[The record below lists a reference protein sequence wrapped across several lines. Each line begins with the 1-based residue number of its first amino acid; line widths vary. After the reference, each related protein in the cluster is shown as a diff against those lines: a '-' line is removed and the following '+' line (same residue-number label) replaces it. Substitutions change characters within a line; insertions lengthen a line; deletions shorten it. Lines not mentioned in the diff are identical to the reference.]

1 MPLTSLEA
9 IAEKLQENRQNQLE
23 DILRVS
29 GSNAMAKDVYG
40 ITTVDESNV
49 ATSLVFKSL
58 NKPKLNINELI
69 KAIDVN
75 VTELKPDIPESVK
88 DLIPKP
94 LYDEQVTLNAD
105 LTSQVENLNAKV
117 ETLNTQI
124 NDLKAQIETEVNNR
138 LNIEQSNDGLTNQLS
153 SLSKTVEDFS
163 KQIQSSVQKS
173 VDESVLRA
181 SLQAQ
186 NVGLKAQ
193 VEALIKQI
201 DSLNSII
208 EGLQAQIGAVQQQQ
222 AIQSSTKNLAFAS
235 GGDVVNEVAVITF
248 DPPWAQDSVKIVGRF
263 KSGGGCR
270 WERGSSISITNND
283 TADIKVKL
291 SVPGWPAGR
300 DFFSI
305 PTTEFDVKPTE
316 NKKITFGLN
325 EGAVG
330 DLESRPKRGPFGG
343 HKGSQTYTGGKFVVA
358 VTRTTDNTTKDIT
371 YDTAFHKLHPNSY

>member
-29 GSNAMAKDVYG
+29 GSTAISKDQYG
-40 ITTVDESNV
+40 ITTVSENNV

-58 NKPKLNINELI
+58 NKPKIDVNELI
-69 KAIDVN
+69 KAIDVE
-75 VTELKPDIPESVK
+75 VSELKPDIPQSVK

-94 LYDEQVTLNAD
+94 LYDEQITLNAD
-105 LTSQVENLNAKV
+105 LTKQVETLNTKV

-124 NDLKAQIETEVNNR
+124 TNLKSQVDTEINNR
-138 LNIEQSNDGLTNQLS
+138 LNIEQSNDALTNQLS
-153 SLSKTVEDFS
+153 ALSKTVDDFS

-235 GGDVVNEVAVITF
+235 GGDVVNEVAVF
-248 DPPWAQDSVKIVGRF
+248 VFENQGVDSTKIVGRF

-270 WERGSSISITNND
+270 FDRGPSITITNND
-283 TADIKVKL
+283 TADIKVVL
-291 SVPGWPAGR
+291 STPAKPAGR
-300 DFFSI
+300 DFFTI
-305 PTTEFDVKPTE
+305 PETTFVVKPTE

-330 DLESRPKRGPFGG
+330 DLESRPKSGLFGG
-343 HKGSQTYTGGKFVVA
+343 HKSSKTYTGGKFVIA
-358 VTRTTDNTTKDIT
+358 VTRTTDNTTKDIS
-371 YDTAFHKLHPNSY
+371 YDTAFHKLHPNSF

>member
-29 GSNAMAKDVYG
+29 GSTAIAKDEYG
-40 ITTVDESNV
+40 ITNVSETNV

-58 NKPKLNINELI
+58 NKPKVNNAELI

-75 VTELKPDIPESVK
+75 VTELKPDIPESVR

-94 LYDEQVTLNAD
+94 LYDEQVTINAD
-105 LTSQVENLNAKV
+105 LTVQIDGLNIQIDTLNSTINDLRSQVET
-117 ETLNTQI
+117 ET
-124 NDLKAQIETEVNNR
+124 NNR
-138 LNIEQSNDGLTNQLS
+138 LNIEQTNDALSNQLNT
-153 SLSKTVEDFS
+153 LTGTVEDFT

-208 EGLQAQIGAVQQQQ
+208 EGLQSQLGAVQQQQ
-222 AIQSSTKNLAFAS
+222 AIQNSTKNLAFAA
-235 GGDVVNEVAVITF
+235 GGDVINEVAVVSF
-248 DPPWAQDSVKIVGRF
+248 DPPRPDGAKIEADFR
-263 KSGGGCR
+263 SGGGSR
-270 WERGSSISITNND
+270 WKHGNNMTITNND
-283 TADIKVKL
+283 TADIKVRL
-291 SVPGWPAGR
+291 SVPQWPGGGQ
-300 DFFSI
+300 FFTI
-305 PTTEFDVKPTE
+305 PETEFIVKPTQ

-325 EGAVG
+325 EGAVR
-330 DLESRPKRGPFGG
+330 DFDSRPRDVAG
-343 HKGSQTYTGGKFVVA
+343 HTGSKGYGGGKFVVS
-358 VTRTTDNTTKDIT
+358 VTRTTDNSVKDATFDT
-371 YDTAFHKLHPNSY
+371 YFSKFKPKSY

>member
-9 IAEKLQENRQNQLE
+9 IAEKLQENRKNQLE

-29 GSNAMAKDVYG
+29 GSNAIAKDEYG
-40 ITTVDESNV
+40 ITTVNENNV

-58 NKPKLNINELI
+58 NKPKIDVAELI

-75 VTELKPDIPESVK
+75 VKELKPDIPESVK

-94 LYDEQVTLNAD
+94 LYDEQVTINAD
-105 LTSQVENLNAKV
+105 LTSQIETLNAKV

-124 NDLKAQIETEVNNR
+124 NNLKAQVDTEVNNR

-235 GGDVVNEVAVITF
+235 GGDVVNEVAVVTF
-248 DPPWAQDSVKIVGRF
+248 DPPWAQDTCKIVARF
-263 KSGGGCR
+263 KSGGECR
-270 WERGSSISITNND
+270 WERGASMSVTNND
-283 TADIKVKL
+283 TADITVKL
-291 SVPGWPAGR
+291 SIPAWPAGR
-300 DFFSI
+300 NFFGDWPS
-305 PTTEFDVKPTE
+305 EFVVKPTE

-325 EGAVG
+325 PAAVD
-330 DLESRPKRGPFGG
+330 DLDSRPKRGPFGG
-343 HKGSQTYTGGKFVVA
+343 HTGTNTYTGGKFVVA

-371 YDTAFHKLHPNSY
+371 YDTAFHKCHPKSY

>member
-29 GSNAMAKDVYG
+29 GSNAIAKDQYG
-40 ITTVDESNV
+40 ITTVDETNV

-58 NKPKLNINELI
+58 NKPKVDINELI
-69 KAIDVN
+69 KAIDVE
-75 VTELKPDIPESVK
+75 VSELKPDIPESVK

-94 LYDEQVTLNAD
+94 LYDEQVTLNTD
-105 LTSQVENLNAKV
+105 LTKQVETLNTKV

-124 NDLKAQIETEVNNR
+124 TNLKSQVDTEINNR
-138 LNIEQSNDGLTNQLS
+138 LNIEQSNDALTNQLS
-153 SLSKTVEDFS
+153 ALSKTVDDFS

-222 AIQSSTKNLAFAS
+222 AIQSSTQNLAFAS
-235 GGDVVNEVAVITF
+235 GGDAINDVLVAKFEPKLPDFACQGAINN
-248 DPPWAQDSVKIVGRF
+248 KNGH
-263 KSGGGCR
+263 CR
-270 WERGSSISITNND
+270 WEGGQSLEITNND
-283 TADIKVKL
+283 KL
-291 SVPGWPAGR
+291 PVDVTIGIENPGGQNWLVVNPANYKLDPGK
-300 DFFSI
+300 
-305 PTTEFDVKPTE
+305 TH
-316 NKKITFGLN
+316 KIGFGLN
-325 EGAVG
+325 VG
-330 DLESRPKRGPFGG
+330 GCSYGKRD
-343 HKGSQTYTGGKFVVA
+343 KSVSYTGKIAIHVKRADGTTATKEYP
-358 VTRTTDNTTKDIT
+358 TRIFIN
-371 YDTAFHKLHPNSY
+371 HPKSY

>member
-29 GSNAMAKDVYG
+29 GSNSIAKDEYG
-40 ITTVDESNV
+40 ITTVNEKNV

-58 NKPKLNINELI
+58 NKPKVNNAELI

-75 VTELKPDIPESVK
+75 VTELKPDIPDSVK

-105 LTSQVENLNAKV
+105 LTRQV
-117 ETLNTQI
+117 ETLNATVGTLNTEI
-124 NDLKAQIETEVNNR
+124 TNLKSQVDTEINNR
-138 LNIEQSNDGLTNQLS
+138 LNIEQSNDALNNQLS
-153 SLSKTVEDFS
+153 ALSKTVDDFS

-208 EGLQAQIGAVQQQQ
+208 EGLQSQLGAVQQQQ
-222 AIQSSTKNLAFAS
+222 AIQSSTQNLAFAS
-235 GGDVVNEVAVITF
+235 GGDAINDVVVAKFEPKLPDFACQGAINN
-248 DPPWAQDSVKIVGRF
+248 KNGH
-263 KSGGGCR
+263 CR
-270 WERGSSISITNND
+270 WEGGRTLEITNND
-283 TADIKVKL
+283 KL
-291 SVPGWPAGR
+291 AVDVNLLIQNPGGQNWLVVGQTSYRLDAGK
-300 DFFSI
+300 SH
-305 PTTEFDVKPTE
+305 
-316 NKKITFGLN
+316 KIDFGLN
-325 EGAVG
+325 VGGCSYGKRDKSKNYEGKLTISV
-330 DLESRPKRGPFGG
+330 KRAD
-343 HKGSQTYTGGKFVVA
+343 GSEKSKEYP
-358 VTRTTDNTTKDIT
+358 TRIFIN
-371 YDTAFHKLHPNSY
+371 HPRSY